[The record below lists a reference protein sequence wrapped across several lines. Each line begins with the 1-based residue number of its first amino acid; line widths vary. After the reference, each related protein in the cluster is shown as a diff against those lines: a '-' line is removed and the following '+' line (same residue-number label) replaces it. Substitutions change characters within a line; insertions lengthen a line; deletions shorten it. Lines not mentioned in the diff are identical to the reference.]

1 MFSPSVP
8 AFIVK
13 FAESVFE
20 PQAFSPSGAH
30 EPCQIHH
37 HPSPSVYASI
47 AAIVS
52 AMSHTEIYT
61 HVDSLLLWLS
71 PARSTN
77 AVTACIRFSGKKKQK
92 KKRHLHDKEK
102 LWYTVPYGH
111 IYMQ

>member
-77 AVTACIRFSGKKKQK
+77 AVTACIRFSGKKNK